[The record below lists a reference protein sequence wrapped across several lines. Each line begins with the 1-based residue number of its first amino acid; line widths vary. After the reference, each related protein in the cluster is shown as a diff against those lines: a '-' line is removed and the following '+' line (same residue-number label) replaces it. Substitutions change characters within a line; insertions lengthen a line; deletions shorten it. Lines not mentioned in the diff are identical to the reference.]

1 MSLTASRTRP
11 QYKNKTN
18 PTPSTHSNTKPPI
31 NITKTP
37 LSILIPRNQPNTRP
51 PLQPNMNPTLLALI
65 LAISAVSVAAAP
77 IPLQDV
83 VEGLVSQPYKQDAV
97 PEFAF

>member
-18 PTPSTHSNTKPPI
+18 PTPSTHSNIKLPI

-37 LSILIPRNQPNTRP
+37 LSILISRNQPNTRPP

-65 LAISAVSVAAAP
+65 LAISAVSVSAAP

-83 VEGLVSQPYKQDAV
+83 VEGLVSPLYKQDAV
-97 PEFAF
+97 